1 MRTSYT
7 YIHIIM
13 NIRCPCHLAYST
25 LPLPLVQQRRC
36 AHTHLRTYV
45 HPHVLHIRVHT
56 HVRNGEVMMMCAMMM
71 MFFTLQQQSESKQTV
86 SDQPMPWAA
95 RGVSHTSRA
104 KEPVPWAAVPLANQ
118 QGERA
123 GAMGGRSIP
132 THPRQHTDDLREA
145 ALTMLFFESLLRR
158 AACSLARS
166 RSSAAS
172 TAATCHDN
180 TTQQQRAGR
189 GIGIVTGGQ

>member
-71 MFFTLQQQSESKQTV
+71 MMFFTLQQQSESKQTV

-104 KEPVPWAAVPLANQ
+104 KEPVPWAAVPLATLPTHYLPV
-118 QGERA
+118 A
-123 GAMGGRSIP
+123 TP
-132 THPRQHTDDLREA
+132 THPRQHGA
-145 ALTMLFFESLLRR
+145 IMG
-158 AACSLARS
+158 
-166 RSSAAS
+166 S
-172 TAATCHDN
+172 TGPTW
-180 TTQQQRAGR
+180 
-189 GIGIVTGGQ
+189 